1 MNRTFKVVFNRARG
15 ALMVVNELTSI
26 VQKKGSKTVVA
37 VAAATV
43 LSSGM
48 AVAADYSQT
57 GGNSGYSMTTA
68 EESQKVFVSGETL
81 NMSITGKNTRAYG
94 LLANGSGHQYTNEGT
109 IKLNT
114 ASSSATAPWQVKGMM
129 ADKGG
134 TVINNGTIEVTN
146 AYGMTVG
153 SSKGDGEANT
163 IINNK
168 IINVASGVGIEAAPT
183 GSAGTTGTARAVVEN
198 NGEINVTSGT
208 AILVSGDAGVVTNNG
223 TINADGLNAVHIQKE
238 SDKTAQ
244 KNVVNFSKTSNT
256 VGNITVGSDVIE
268 TELNFEDGAL
278 FDGRIVDNGKQTL
291 ISGSFS
297 VNDREL
303 VDDEGAGA
311 VIYTNAHSQLD
322 LFDSSFQNN
331 KVVGRDV
338 YGGVIHSYGSP
349 ISIKGGSFSGN
360 SVQSSGANVKDG
372 KVQAG
377 AFGGA
382 IMLKGSPNTVFED
395 VLFTNNSA
403 ISKKTEDTTGGYA
416 VGGAIGV
423 DFSTGNAT
431 GVVRGSDV
439 TFKITKDLTYFGN
452 TVSSD
457 SSADQFDTYG
467 YHLNSASAGGFLFLD
482 RGSAAVFDIDDG
494 ATLTIGQSVTSD
506 DTDSIASSIPNT
518 DTIKKPT
525 PNSGKHANLSKIGTG
540 TLIINSSLNKYYG
553 TVDVE
558 AGQLSVNSEWNIKNS
573 VTVDSGAQLALS
585 SFSIADASNSG
596 NQDVNG
602 NAIGGNLV
610 VSGTLETSSAQIFT
624 KALDEEASV
633 LDAEALKYTT
643 EQLAFKEGATLAV
656 TDAQYNLAYA
666 QSAGDLLTG
675 ANVIMLGNLV
685 GEVPNNVTL
694 DDLENVGGNVHLTEV
709 TVDAQDKNIQIGGS
723 APSDANT
730 AYRSESLSVGVI
742 ALGNANSVTVTGGKE
757 LSLAG
762 NGTDAIAST
771 SEEPINVMVKDGSAL
786 NLGGQYSKGG
796 QIAGTVTTDAD
807 STVNVN
813 GDADFTIDS
822 LAGDGTVNVG
832 SDEMAGNLTVNSLA
846 DMTGII
852 FVDPAWKEG
861 ANHIADASYFGYNGK
876 DALAGGLVNG
886 RNSISSFGGSKD
898 EAVSAF
904 EKIASINGLTW
915 GPDGVTSAFYAGST
929 VDLGTTGGILVD
941 GSLTVAPTSVAHALT
956 INKQGMLIVDQS
968 KISQPVVKGDVV
980 LNQGS
985 YLGINNAS
993 VSSFELATGTVTD
1006 NGTSVVTDNPFIQAQ
1021 VDGSKV
1027 VGSYNAESGLSALA
1041 STGIQAM
1048 TRRADMMLAQSIAD
1062 RTSIDQ
1068 DFGQGANLWVD
1079 VSGESYDVDHLD
1091 HGGKF
1096 DADMGYGAFG
1106 ADFALTDTVTAG
1118 AAIQYGAGSLSS
1130 SVSSIKNDIKNYG
1143 VALYASKAFG
1153 PAKVVGELAYVQ
1165 SDNDVSSSQ
1174 AALNQSVDAK
1184 IYSAGVRA
1192 QYQLTAGAFQF
1203 VPSIGVRVSKLK
1215 TDAMDIGTVKVDEQD
1230 QTLVQMPISLRVN
1243 GFEQKADG
1251 WTLAPT
1257 MRVAYIPTFG
1267 DKEIKVYDHEQDVID
1282 TSPVQADFGLRAQK
1296 GNLLFNAQM
1305 TLGGG
1310 KDGAS
1315 TVGGKVGMK
1324 YMF

>member
-1 MNRTFKVVFNRARG
+1 MNKTFKVVFNRARG

-26 VQKKGSKTVVA
+26 VQKKGSKTVIA
-37 VAAATV
+37 ATVAAA
-43 LSSGM
+43 LSSGV

-57 GGNSGYSMTTA
+57 EGNSGYSMTTA
-68 EESQKVFVSGETL
+68 EESQKVFASGETL
-81 NMSITGKNTRAYG
+81 NMSITGTDTRAYG

-114 ASSSATAPWQVKGMM
+114 ASSDASNPWQVKGMM
-129 ADKGG
+129 ADQGG
-134 TVINNGTIEVTN
+134 TVVNNGTIEVTN

-163 IINNK
+163 IVNNN
-168 IINVASGVGIEAAPT
+168 IINVLSGVGIEAAPT

-208 AILVSGDAGVVTNNG
+208 AILVSGNDGVITNNG
-223 TINADGLNAVHIQKE
+223 TIKADGLNAVLIQKE
-238 SDKTAQ
+238 SNKTAQ
-244 KNVVNFSKTSNT
+244 NNVINFSKTSNT
-256 VGNITVGSDVIE
+256 VGNIKVNSGVIG
-268 TELNFEDGAL
+268 TKLNFEDGAL
-278 FDGRIVDNGKQTL
+278 FDGRIVDEGKQTL
-291 ISGSFS
+291 ISGSLS
-297 VNDREL
+297 VNGREL
-303 VDDEGAGA
+303 VGANGAGA
-311 VIYTNAHSQLD
+311 VIFTLADSQLA
-322 LFDSSFQNN
+322 LVDSSFQNN
-331 KVVGRDV
+331 KVVDSDV
-338 YGGVIHSYGSP
+338 YGGVIYSYGSP
-349 ISIKGGSFSGN
+349 ISIEGGSFSGN
-360 SVQSSGANVKDG
+360 SVHSIGANVNNG
-372 KVQAG
+372 KVQTG
-377 AFGGA
+377 ASGGA
-382 IMLKGSPNTVFED
+382 IMLKGSPDTVFKD

-403 ISKKTEDTTGGYA
+403 ISEKTETTTGGYA
-416 VGGAIGV
+416 TGGAVSV

-431 GVVRGSDV
+431 GVERASDV

-457 SSADQFDTYG
+457 STADQFDTYG

-518 DTIKKPT
+518 NTT
-525 PNSGKHANLSKIGTG
+525 TNSGKHASLTKIGTG

-558 AGQLSVNSEWNIKNS
+558 AGQLSVNSEWDIKNS

-585 SFSIADASNSG
+585 SFSITDASNSG
-596 NQDVNG
+596 NQDARG
-602 NAIGGNLV
+602 NAIGGNLS

-624 KALDEEASV
+624 KALDAEASV
-633 LDAEALKYTT
+633 VDAEALKYTT
-643 EQLAFKEGATLAV
+643 EQLAFNEGATLAV

-685 GEVPNNVTL
+685 GEVSNNVTL
-694 DDLENVGGNVHLTEV
+694 DDLENVGGNVQLTEV

-723 APSDANT
+723 APSDTNT

-742 ALGNANSVTVTGGKE
+742 DLGNASSVTVTGGKE

-771 SEEPINVMVKDGSAL
+771 SEEPINVTVENGSAL

-807 STVNVN
+807 STVNVT
-813 GDADFTIDS
+813 GDAGFTIDS
-822 LAGDGTVNVG
+822 LAGEGTVNVG
-832 SDEMAGNLTVNSLA
+832 SSEVAGNLTVNSLA

-861 ANHIADASYFGYNGK
+861 TNHIADASYFGYNGK

-941 GSLTVAPTSVAHALT
+941 GSLTAAPTSVAHALT

-968 KISQPVVKGDVV
+968 KVSQPVVKGDVV

-993 VSSFELATGTVTD
+993 VSSFDLATGTVTD

-1021 VDGSKV
+1021 VDGNKV

-1068 DFGQGANLWVD
+1068 DFGQGVNLWVD

-1106 ADFALTDTVTAG
+1106 ADFALTDTVTTG

-1143 VALYASKAFG
+1143 VALYAAKAFG

-1215 TDAMDIGTVKVDEQD
+1215 TDAMDIGTVKVDDQD